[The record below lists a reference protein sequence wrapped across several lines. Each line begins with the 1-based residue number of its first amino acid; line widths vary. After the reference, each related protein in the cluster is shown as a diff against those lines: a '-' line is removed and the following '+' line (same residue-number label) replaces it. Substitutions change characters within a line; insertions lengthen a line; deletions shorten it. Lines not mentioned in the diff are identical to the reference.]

1 MIPTERDLD
10 DHDRVAQPEADRS
23 NALVGMVFGALG
35 PIVVALIL
43 VPVRTEVDNANLAL
57 ILVLVVVIAAIL
69 GGRRAGAL
77 AAIVT
82 TLSFDFFL
90 TQPYLSL
97 KMETSDDLETALV
110 LLGVGLLVGAVA
122 SKGRRSERGRER
134 AADAILRVHRVA
146 DLNARGAPIDEVVAA
161 VMVELRQLL
170 ALLDCWLEFPPFVY
184 VMPRLERGGSIEGSE
199 HHWFGGGV
207 VLSED
212 GVELAVLERG
222 APIARIV
229 LIGDPAFSV
238 TIEER
243 VVAVALAD
251 QLGVALALAGPG
263 EQARLAEETRRR

>member
-1 MIPTERDLD
+1 MVQE
-10 DHDRVAQPEADRS
+10 EGDRS
-23 NALVGMVFGALG
+23 NALAGLAVGALG

-43 VPVRTEVDNANLAL
+43 VPFRTELDNANLAL
-57 ILVLVVVIAAIL
+57 ILVFVVVIAAII

-77 AAIVT
+77 AAIIA

-90 TQPYLSL
+90 TRPYLSL
-97 KMETSDDLETALV
+97 KIETSDDLETAV
-110 LLGVGLLVGAVA
+110 ILLAVGLLVGAVA
-122 SKGRRSERGRER
+122 SRGRRSERDRER

-146 DLNARGAPIDEVVAA
+146 ELNARGAPVDEVVQG
-161 VMVELRQLL
+161 VNHELCQLL
-170 ALLDCWLEFPPFVY
+170 SLQDSWLEFPPFVY

-199 HHWFGGGV
+199 HHWFGGGIG
-207 VLSED
+207 LSED

-222 APIARIV
+222 APVARIV
-229 LIGDPAFSV
+229 LIGDPGRSV

-263 EQARLAEETRRR
+263 EQARLADEARRK